1 LVPFILAFTLALTPD
16 VTVNHKW
23 IMMSL
28 MLVSM
33 FAAWVLKELLAS
45 GDWLKRVIAVAL
57 VFVLTA
63 TGMYD
68 FTTVVKRNKNYLVY
82 AEDDIVTNW
91 VMENATCE
99 DIFLTPYY
107 SLNNI
112 VMGGAM
118 LYYGWPYYAWSAGYD
133 TGLRDREVRRMYE
146 ASSSEELKDLIE
158 EHNIRY
164 IVIDHDC
171 RTSSEYDVREDVIEN
186 TYEAVFENDT
196 GDWMVRIFDTRK
208 EK

>member
-1 LVPFILAFTLALTPD
+1 
-16 VTVNHKW
+16 
-23 IMMSL
+23 
-28 MLVSM
+28 
-33 FAAWVLKELLAS
+33 
-45 GDWLKRVIAVAL
+45 
-57 VFVLTA
+57 
-63 TGMYD
+63 
-68 FTTVVKRNKNYLVY
+68 
-82 AEDDIVTNW
+82 
-91 VMENATCE
+91 
-99 DIFLTPYY
+99 
-107 SLNNI
+107 
-112 VMGGAM
+112 
-118 LYYGWPYYAWSAGYD
+118 
-133 TGLRDREVRRMYE
+133 MYE